1 MKELM
6 DRFETQNLLLTST
19 LIGVDQKI
27 AENLDLPALSEH
39 FDYIHLVQKYNYVET
54 WPGSYRVDDVLKVRN
69 MSNVAETINSLL
81 QLGVPASK
89 MILGV
94 QFLGLSFHSIL
105 DLAPK
110 SATFRRPMG
119 YHEVCRILAN
129 DRKAEWEHFYDYE
142 TGLSIAKDE
151 SKSWRGIL
159 RSTNVIV
166 YESSRSIANQIRFA
180 LDRKLAGAMAFPID
194 MDDFRGNCGIEDE
207 AFADFNTGIN
217 FNIPNRRNA
226 THPLLK
232 TISYAFEISPF
243 EVTEERLLNKEKI
256 YAATNRINEI
266 DSDVDVTNKIP
277 DQYKPLIPIV
287 YAVND
292 AMVVG
297 YDKMREKAELYEQ
310 DQSYQNLMFH
320 YLLKMSKMLMV
331 VMGAALFGRIN

>member
-1 MKELM
+1 M
-6 DRFETQNLLLTST
+6 DSFETQNLLLTST
-19 LIGVDQKI
+19 LIAVDKKI
-27 AENLDLPALSEH
+27 AQNLDLPALAEH

-54 WPGSYRVDDVLKVRN
+54 WPGSYRVEDVLRVRN
-69 MSNVAETINSLL
+69 MSSVKEMVDNLL
-81 QLGVPASK
+81 ELGVPASK
-89 MILGV
+89 LVLGV
-94 QFLGLSFHSIL
+94 QFFGLSFHSIL

-110 SATFRRPMG
+110 SATFRRAMG

-142 TGLSIAKDE
+142 TGLTIAKDE

-166 YESSRSIANQIRFA
+166 YESSRSIANQIRLA
-180 LDRKLAGAMAFPID
+180 LDRKLAGAMAFPIE
-194 MDDFRGNCGIEDE
+194 MDDFRGNCGIEE
-207 AFADFNTGIN
+207 ESFADFNTGIN
-217 FNIPNRRNA
+217 FNIPNRRNV

-243 EVTEERLLNKEKI
+243 EIAQERLPNKDEI

-277 DQYKPLIPIV
+277 DKFKPLIPII
-287 YAVND
+287 YSIND

-297 YDKMREKAELYEQ
+297 YDKMREKAELYEK
-310 DQSYQNLMFH
+310 DQTYQNLMFH
-320 YLLKMSKMLMV
+320 YLMKMSRMLIF
-331 VMGAALFGRIN
+331 VMGAALFGRVQ